1 MSQIAKIF
9 LLNTNLSN
17 LTNGF
22 AFFLMSNIERTELTE
37 LLPLCILRILCS
49 IN

>member
-22 AFFLMSNIERTELTE
+22 AFFLMSNIELTE
-37 LLPLCILRILCS
+37 LLLLCILRILCS